1 MSEVALHSDDGGLLR
16 HWRDKRTR
24 AVIIQIL
31 VMAALFGSFYWLI
44 SNAIANLDN
53 LGKSFGFEFLAFP
66 ASYDINQYL
75 IDYNSRMPHS
85 RAALVG
91 ILNTLLVAGCG
102 IVMATILG
110 FTLGIL
116 RLSSNILVSRIVYV
130 YVEITRNVPLLVQI
144 LLWHAIVVHSFPHPK
159 QAIILAE
166 GWALSNRGLYL
177 PKPVLESGF
186 GFVIAAL
193 VVALIAAFLFARW
206 AKAKQNVTGN
216 AYPILWVSIGLV
228 VALPILAF
236 YAAGQ
241 PISFDVPALGR
252 FRWQGGLAVL
262 PEFAALWWALSLYT
276 AAFIA
281 EIVRSGIQSVNHGQT
296 EAAASLG
303 IQPAR
308 VLSLVVVPQALRVI
322 VPPLTSQYLN
332 LTKNSSLAI
341 AIGYMDI
348 LATLGGIT
356 LNQSGKEMECMILVL
371 LLYLSFSLVIS
382 LFMNWYNKR
391 IALVER

>member
-1 MSEVALHSDDGGLLR
+1 MSEAALQDDGGLLR
-16 HWRDKRTR
+16 YWRDKRAR

-31 VMAALFGSFYWLI
+31 VMAGLFAAVSWLI
-44 SNAIANLDN
+44 SNAIANLQQLD
-53 LGKSFGFEFLAFP
+53 KSFGFDFLWGP
-66 ASYDINQYL
+66 ASYDINQTL
-75 IDYNSRMPHS
+75 IEYDSRMPHY

-91 ILNTLLVAGCG
+91 ILNTALVAFCG
-102 IVMATILG
+102 IILATIIGFILG
-110 FTLGIL
+110 VM
-116 RLSSNILVSRIVYV
+116 RLSSNWLVSRIVYV
-130 YVEITRNVPLLVQI
+130 YIEVTRNVPLLVQI
-144 LLWHAIVVHSFPHPK
+144 LLWHAVVVHSFPHPK

-166 GWALSNRGLYL
+166 GWALSNRGLYI
-177 PKPVLESGF
+177 PKPIFEPQFWAVAAAFVVAVVVAVLFAGWAKRQQNLTGKIYPVF
-186 GFVIAAL
+186 WVNLGLIIGLPVIA
-193 VVALIAAFLFARW
+193 
-206 AKAKQNVTGN
+206 
-216 AYPILWVSIGLV
+216 Y
-228 VALPILAF
+228 

-241 PISFDVPALGR
+241 PISFDMPELGR
-252 FRWQGGLAVL
+252 FRWQGGLAIL

-281 EIVRSGIQSVNHGQT
+281 EIVRAGIQAVSHGQT
-296 EAAASLG
+296 EAASSLG
-303 IQPAR
+303 LRPGR
-308 VLSLVVVPQALRVI
+308 VLRLVVIPQALRVI

-348 LATLGGIT
+348 VATLGGIT

-371 LLYLSFSLVIS
+371 LLYLSFSLTIS